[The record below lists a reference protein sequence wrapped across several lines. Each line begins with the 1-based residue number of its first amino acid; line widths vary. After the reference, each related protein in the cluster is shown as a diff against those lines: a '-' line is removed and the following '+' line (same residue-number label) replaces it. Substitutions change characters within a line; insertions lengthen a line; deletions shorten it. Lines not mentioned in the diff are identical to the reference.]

1 MNSSGTQLSD
11 LFHSLQIRIR
21 VMEELLQS
29 TKSGM
34 RPENDFKGRFVNQAY
49 GLAAELKKIK
59 PLVDSMLEE
68 GNALISPVR
77 IDPEKQVFVVKC

>member
-21 VMEELLQS
+21 IMEELLQS
-29 TKSGM
+29 TRSGM
-34 RPENDFKGRFVNQAY
+34 RSEDDFKGRFVNQAY

-68 GNALISPVR
+68 GNALISP
-77 IDPEKQVFVVKC
+77 ISLDSTKQVFTVKC